1 MWMWRQLC
9 RLSDMLQQH
18 AFQHTSLSAD
28 KQQHLDLVAAN
39 ARLAACWK
47 PELLQE
53 HREQWFTEQ
62 DQRMKR

>member
-1 MWMWRQLC
+1 MWMWWHLRSL
-9 RLSDMLQQH
+9 LDILQQDT
-18 AFQHTSLSAD
+18 FQHTWLSAD

-39 ARLAACWK
+39 AKLAALWK

-62 DQRMKR
+62 AQRMKR